1 MACIDPNAFLT
12 VTALSFFYALFPII
26 SIAIVS
32 LSISSAWKSLHL
44 PAYGLAM
51 VDVSLLSALYAFP
64 GASLFFFTALGIA
77 AIAIEILTPYIRHF
91 LFRRR
96 CQVASARDAIRQE
109 GIRLRKRLYREA
121 TQLAVMLEI
130 KEDQRSEVESV
141 DLLVKGSSGKE
152 SAVRNKLP
160 DSPESNVEHAQNT
173 SQFDVE
179 GWLLV
184 ANAER
189 VASTVGKESSDVG
202 KLKTEKD
209 IEKNR
214 RASF

>member
-1 MACIDPNAFLT
+1 M
-12 VTALSFFYALFPII
+12 
-26 SIAIVS
+26 
-32 LSISSAWKSLHL
+32 
-44 PAYGLAM
+44 
-51 VDVSLLSALYAFP
+51 
-64 GASLFFFTALGIA
+64 
-77 AIAIEILTPYIRHF
+77 
-91 LFRRR
+91 
-96 CQVASARDAIRQE
+96 
-109 GIRLRKRLYREA
+109 
-121 TQLAVMLEI
+121 EI